1 MICSPETVGLD
12 WFMIGHHYTDDVVG
26 VEGREYT
33 SLRDPLKRS
42 LRVGHGALV
51 RAEFDAHVQF
61 ENARHHDY
69 GLGAI
74 PILELCKFHCFGAVD
89 EQATAEAL
97 LILDDPIAVAVLA
110 DTEKPPQ

>member
-1 MICSPETVGLD
+1 MID
-12 WFMIGHHYTDDVVG
+12 HHLYGRCGG
-26 VEGREYT
+26 VEGGSTYT
-33 SLRDPLKRS
+33 SLRDPLKGS
-42 LRVGHGALV
+42 LRVRRGALV

-69 GLGAI
+69 SLGAI
-74 PILELCKFHCFGAVD
+74 PILEHRKFQRLGTVD

-110 DTEKPPQ
+110 DTEKPRP